1 MKINLIFKLIL
12 PILLFIL
19 ISVESAPRIFT
30 YNEIIPKKST
40 PRIFD
45 LINYRDDSTLV
56 IRIVYKDPTAAPD
69 PTKAYV
75 EEKLSL
81 RVLFQNGTV
90 NAIDLDL
97 QIPSMNYALYQ
108 LPIGVI
114 SPIKLFSISRTRILV
129 TYINTTNATD
139 VTTYEEWGMVI
150 DLNGNIISKRKFGD
164 SYIYNGVWN
173 PSRIGSVTPNIN
185 ENKGWLWTGF
195 IRNTLG
201 ISFKQ
206 FTIVTNEIVELTEG
220 KTPIASDIS
229 GAIFKSIPTV
239 GEDYA
244 IILAN
249 TTQPDNNPDPL
260 KIRGQMFIF
269 NIGYNTTDVST
280 PKFLYQIPLD
290 NIIFSNM
297 KCDIDYIEVGHS
309 CILTL
314 NQTIAS
320 TTTPPQA
327 PTSKL
332 YYIRVSFLS
341 SGSVSG
347 LDPIDRVIPADD
359 VNTVSWN
366 IRSLPYGGF
375 LIDTRTVNVTG
386 TYAFGYLYDDVKKAS
401 SPWDFGQAIQVNA
414 FGRSTLLA
422 NNTVVLTQ
430 PELPGTWSLL
440 VSEMPKFSALPDNG
454 YSNLHVQSTV
464 PPIGTVI
471 TPTSD
476 RSTDNLNQVSITY
489 SDEVELSE
497 GAISVYLVQ
506 DGGNNVLRQKVFGT
520 NTKYCNITSNS
531 LSVTF
536 NIISSTFS
544 QQSSNYYIK
553 VDNNFVRDKKTQE
566 PLLGIQE
573 NIWKISTDSATGLLR
588 LTSEGTAVF
597 ESLDSDGQKQF
608 FNTLVEELASIVPID
623 KSRLSSNGRTQVDP
637 SVSPKRQFLISVD
650 IEQTKDKSSRSVE
663 GVIGDLNVMISES
676 DATPISSGSVT
687 KYLDSDYGLQAT
699 QNLWERNK
707 LKFLGL
713 FLGLAVLVTLFLI
726 AQRRES
732 KGRNI
737 VILQLGLIIS
747 DMVMD
752 VVFLINNGK
761 QVEVLY
767 IPCVVFITVP
777 IAVNTILAF
786 TIITNENSREV
797 FYKWFSAH
805 GKVASI
811 FTVLAGADIDALTI
825 LQSNLAGFAAF
836 KAPFSEDAITK
847 IFWGA
852 CANIFL
858 EDLPQVIVQVLY
870 QQKTVSYDI
879 VPLLTL
885 ISSCLNLTI
894 NIIGRAYNATNSLKR
909 RNDTTASSSFDEDFG
924 NISDNKTLEDQ
935 DQQTL
940 NKELLI
946 DDRETKSD
954 SNKMGF
960 NVVKR
965 LFRK

>member
-19 ISVESAPRIFT
+19 ISVESAPRVFT

-56 IRIVYKDPTAAPD
+56 IRIVYKDPTAAAD
-69 PTKAYV
+69 PTKAYL

-97 QIPSMNYALYQ
+97 QIPSMNYALAQ

-139 VTTYEEWGMVI
+139 VTTYEDWGMVI

-164 SYIYNGVWN
+164 SYINNGVWN
-173 PSRIGSVTPNIN
+173 PSLIGSVTPNIN
-185 ENKGWLWTGF
+185 GDKGWLWTSF
-195 IRNTLG
+195 IRNTFSL
-201 ISFKQ
+201 SFKQ
-206 FTIVTNEIVELTEG
+206 FNIVTNEIVELSEG

-229 GAIFKSIPTV
+229 GAIFRSIATAE
-239 GEDYA
+239 EDYA

-249 TTQPDNNPDPL
+249 TTKPDNNPDPL

-269 NIGYNTTDVST
+269 NIEYNTTDVST

-290 NIIFSNM
+290 NIIFNNM

-314 NQTIAS
+314 NQTITS

-347 LDPIDRVIPADD
+347 LDPIDRVIPADGL
-359 VNTVSWN
+359 NTVSWN

-375 LIDTRTVNVTG
+375 LIDTRTINATG
-386 TYAFGYLYDDVKKAS
+386 SYAIGYLYDDVKKAS

-414 FGRSTLLA
+414 FGRSALLA
-422 NNTVVLTQ
+422 NNSVVLTQ
-430 PELPGTWSLL
+430 PELP
-440 VSEMPKFSALPDNG
+440 DNG
-454 YSNLHVQSTV
+454 YYNLHVQSTV

-476 RSTDNLNQVSITY
+476 RSTNNLNQVSITY

-520 NTKYCNITSNS
+520 NTKYCNITSNA
-531 LSVTF
+531 LTVTF

-597 ESLDSDGQKQF
+597 ESLNSEGQKRF

-676 DATPISSGSVT
+676 DATPISSGTVT
-687 KYLDSDYGLQAT
+687 KYLDPDYGLQAT

-777 IAVNTILAF
+777 IAVNTVLAF

-836 KAPFSEDAITK
+836 NAPFSNDAITK

-909 RNDTTASSSFDEDFG
+909 RHDTTASSSFDDDFG